1 MKHRIVFSPEAKED
15 YDGFSAGMRSA
26 VREAINRHL
35 VHQPSVASRSRIK
48 RLRGLQQ
55 PQYRLRVAEIRVF
68 YDVID
73 DEVQILGIVEKRH
86 ALAWLRWKGIP
97 S

>member
-1 MKHRIVFSPEAKED
+1 MKHRIVFSTEAKED
-15 YDGFSAGMRSA
+15 YAGLSAGMRSL
-26 VREAINRHL
+26 VRDAINRHL
-35 VHQPSVASRSRIK
+35 LHQPAIASRSRIK

-55 PQYRLRVAEIRVF
+55 PQYRLRVDEIRVY
-68 YDVID
+68 YDVVV

-86 ALAWLRWKGIP
+86 TIAWLSRKGIP